1 MEKKTSEFDK
11 VFSAWDI
18 LVIAFGAMIGWGWV
32 VSTGDWIQ
40 KGGVFGAAIGFVLG
54 GIMIFFVGL
63 TYAELT
69 AAMPQ
74 CGGEH
79 VFSYKAMGPVGS
91 YICTWAIILGYVS
104 VVCFEACA
112 LPTIVSNIYPP
123 FNYLLGKNPLYE
135 VAGFKIYL
143 SWLLL
148 AIVVAILI
156 TFINIKGA
164 KTAAKLQTI
173 LTVIIGGAGI
183 LLMISS
189 AFRGD
194 ASNLNGQMFIG
205 DIFSK
210 KFASTLSVAVMT
222 PFFFIGFDVIP
233 QAAEEINVPLKK
245 IGKILILSIFLAV
258 AFYSLIIIAVG
269 YILSSKEIAAQ
280 VAEQN
285 SLVTAYAM
293 GKAFGWP
300 MMSKVL
306 IIGGMCGIVTS
317 WNSFLLGGSRA
328 MYSMAESYMIPRFF
342 VKLHP
347 KYKTPINA
355 LYLIGALSILAPFC
369 GRTMLVW
376 IMDVGNFG
384 CCLAYCM
391 VAMSFLILRKKQPD
405 MPRPYKVKHYK
416 LVGVLAVFLSGFMV
430 AMYAIPGTGCSL
442 VFQEWIMAVAWIG
455 LGFIFFFA
463 CKAKYKEKFG
473 SHIDVAVDDE
483 DYNALEKATGEIAG
497 QTAAATVQVTD
508 EALSNALSAAR
519 ADVAS
524 VKKEPEMNFDFLL
537 TTNVLFGSGKVEK
550 IGEILSGYCF
560 LGQEIALI
568 NNGEGK
574 SEKLFNKVVNLLT
587 KAGFAVEKIDLL
599 NMDEQS
605 VLGRINEKKCKAIV
619 AVGDSYAMR
628 FTKKIVSKEKLP
640 IIMVPDF
647 VGLDC
652 VSQKAAAEAVIVD
665 TDYMTAENVSKENI
679 ANAGYSALCGLI
691 ETYTSKKAQPISDAI
706 SLYAMDLISE
716 NLLNAYNAQGAG
728 HFDATEKIA
737 LALTMA
743 GMAFNIT
750 GSSYIYDLDSA
761 VVSVKGTV
769 PGQSI
774 SALAPEIAGRLHR
787 TNHFKFARVARI
799 LGGITAEDLQIK
811 LKSLSSN
818 LNLAGTLGKIGVK
831 DADITAIIDKI
842 TSNTDYEEF
851 DRNELKDVLSSVL

>member
-40 KGGVFGAAIGFVLG
+40 KGGVFGAALGFAMG

-123 FNYLLGKNPLYE
+123 FNYLLGKEPLYE

-148 AIVVAILI
+148 AIIVAIII

-164 KTAAKLQTI
+164 KTAAKLQTV

-183 LLMISS
+183 LLMIAS
-189 AFRGD
+189 AFRGNV
-194 ASNLNGQMFIG
+194 SNLSDQMFIG
-205 DIFSK
+205 DIFSE

-258 AFYSLIIIAVG
+258 AFYSLVIIAVG
-269 YILSSKEIAAQ
+269 YVLSSKEIAAQ
-280 VAEQN
+280 VADQN
-285 SLVTAYAM
+285 SLVTAFAM

-416 LVGVLAVFLSGFMV
+416 VVGALAVVLSGFMV

-442 VFQEWIMAVAWIG
+442 APQEWIMAAAWIG

-483 DYNALEKATGEIAG
+483 DFKALERSNEEVAGEAVAS
-497 QTAAATVQVTD
+497 TYVMD
-508 EALSNALSAAR
+508 EALSNALSTAR
-519 ADVAS
+519 TDVAEI
-524 VKKEPEMNFDFLL
+524 KKEPKMNFDFCLP
-537 TTNVLFGSGKVEK
+537 TNVLFGSGKIEK
-550 IGEILSGYCF
+550 VGELLSGYCF
-560 LGQEIALI
+560 LGQNIALI
-568 NNGEGK
+568 NNGKGK
-574 SEKLFNKVVNLLT
+574 SEKLFDKVCELLEKT
-587 KAGFAVEKIDLL
+587 GFAVERIDDLS
-599 NMDEQS
+599 NVTEQS
-605 VLGRINEKKCKAIV
+605 VSDMINKKKCKAVV
-619 AVGDSYAMR
+619 AVGDSYAMK
-628 FTKKIVSKEKLP
+628 FVKKVISKGKLP
-640 IIMVPDF
+640 VIMVPDF
-647 VGLDC
+647 NGLDC
-652 VSQKAAAEAVIVD
+652 VSEKTAAEVVIVD
-665 TDYMTAENVSKENI
+665 TDYMTADNVSKENI
-679 ANAGYSALCGLI
+679 AGAGYTALCGLI

-716 NLLNAYNAQGAG
+716 NLMTAYKKSSGYLA
-728 HFDATEKIA
+728 ATEKIA

-743 GMAFNIT
+743 GMAFNIM
-750 GSSYIYDLDSA
+750 GSSYIYDMDNAIASI
-761 VVSVKGTV
+761 KGTA
-769 PGQSI
+769 PGQTI
-774 SALAPEIAGRLHR
+774 PALAPEIAGRLHR

-799 LGGITAEDLQIK
+799 LGGVTAEDLQIK
-811 LKSLSSN
+811 LKTLSAN
-818 LNLAGTLGKIGVK
+818 LNLTGSLGKIGVK
-831 DADITAIIDKI
+831 DADIKLIIEKFVSGTKDGSFDK
-842 TSNTDYEEF
+842 
-851 DRNELKDVLSSVL
+851 NELEDVLSSVL